1 MLYELTVDHYS
12 PLSVATYDSTTGE
25 LYLEFDYDRLLDTQG
40 EWRNGRH
47 IDAVTFMD
55 DVYPIIIHADDGPRD
70 ENGRYIFDRD
80 TVDNVFTLNVGAGQN
95 PDDDTLDFAL
105 TDREDGTG
113 VLYTFALTEAAPA
126 PNQPPVTVQDEVSI
140 SFDETILVDVLA
152 NDSDPE
158 GGAMTLIDAFTE
170 TVVSVD
176 VSVEDNQIRL
186 DPVDAAVDRIDTITY
201 IVEDEQGDR
210 SSGRLILDISGESA
224 NPPDT
229 PTLVQ
234 AVNAGGDAFVAANGV
249 QYEADTFNTGRTFS
263 TTADIGGTAD
273 DGLYQTEAW
282 AKSLSYE
289 MAVANGTYDLE
300 LNFAEIWGGA
310 QKAGVR
316 VLDIFVEDEL
326 VFNDLDLSS
335 DVGFREA
342 LDLVGEVTVTDGSL
356 SIEVVGDVQNGK
368 LAGFAIWEAEGNLSN
383 TFEVGSL
390 YDDINFA

>member
-55 DVYPIIIHADDGPRD
+55 EVYPIIIHADDGPRD

-80 TVDNVFTLNVGAGQN
+80 TVDNIFTLNVGAGHD
-95 PDDDTLDFAL
+95 PDDGTLDFAL

-158 GGAMTLIDAFTE
+158 GGALTLIDAFTE

-176 VSVEDNQIRL
+176 VTVENNQIRL

-210 SSGRLILDISGESA
+210 STGRLILDISGESA
-224 NPPDT
+224 NRPDT

-234 AVNAGGDAFVAANGV
+234 AVNVGGDAFVAANGV
-249 QYEADTFNTGRTFS
+249 QYEADTYNTGRTFS
-263 TTADIGGTAD
+263 TTADIGGTTD

-282 AKSLSYE
+282 AKSLRYE

-300 LNFAEIWGGA
+300 MNFAEIWGGA
-310 QKAGVR
+310 KEAGVR
-316 VLDIFVEDEL
+316 VLDIFVEDQL
-326 VFNDLDLSS
+326 IFNDLDLSS
-335 DVGFREA
+335 DVGFRQA
-342 LDLVGEVTVTDGSL
+342 LDLV
-356 SIEVVGDVQNGK
+356 
-368 LAGFAIWEAEGNLSN
+368 
-383 TFEVGSL
+383 
-390 YDDINFA
+390 

>member
-12 PLSVATYDSTTGE
+12 PLSVATYDSTTGA
-25 LYLEFDYDRLLDTQG
+25 LYLECDYARLLDTRG
-40 EWRNGRH
+40 EWRDGRH
-47 IDAVTFMD
+47 IDAVSVMG

-80 TVDNVFTLNVGAGQN
+80 TVDNIFTLNVGAGQN
-95 PDDDTLDFAL
+95 PDDGTLDFAL

-113 VLYTFALTEAAPA
+113 VLYTFALTEAAQEQ
-126 PNQPPVTVQDEVSI
+126 NQPTVAVQDEVSI
-140 SFDETILVDVLA
+140 SYDETIMVEVLA
-152 NDSDPE
+152 NDRDPA
-158 GGAMTLIDAFTE
+158 GGALTLDDAFTE

-186 DPVDAAVDRIDTITY
+186 DPDDAAVDRIDTITY

-210 SSGRLILDISGESA
+210 STGRLILDISGESA
-224 NPPDT
+224 NQPDT

-234 AVNAGGDAFVAANGV
+234 AVNAGGDAFVAENGV
-249 QYEADTFNTGRTFS
+249 QYEADSYNTGRTYS
-263 TTADIGGTAD
+263 TTADISGTAD
-273 DGLYQTEAW
+273 DALYQTEAW

-289 MAVANGTYDLE
+289 MAVANGTYVLE

-310 QKAGVR
+310 KEAGVR
-316 VLDIFVEDEL
+316 VLDIFVEDQL
-326 VFNDLDLSS
+326 IFNDLDLSG

-342 LDLVGEVTVTDGSL
+342 LDLVGQVTVTDGSL
-356 SIEVVGDVQNGK
+356 SIEVAGDVQNGK
-368 LAGFAIWEAEGNLSN
+368 LAGFAIWEAEGNLSD